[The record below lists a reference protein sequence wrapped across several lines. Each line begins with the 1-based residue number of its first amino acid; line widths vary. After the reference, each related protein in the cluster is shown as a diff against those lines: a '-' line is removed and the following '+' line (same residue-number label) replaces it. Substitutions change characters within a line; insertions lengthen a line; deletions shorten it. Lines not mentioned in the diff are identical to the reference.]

1 VSLRALRIL
10 RVPRVAWTLG
20 VIVAVYLS
28 LGALFEH
35 LTQVRGLITPGG
47 APNLDVVATG
57 VAYLLARMVVRF
69 GLPFVA
75 ALSAARW
82 VANRVLDRVRARRQ

>member
-1 VSLRALRIL
+1 MSLRTSRTMRI
-10 RVPRVAWTLG
+10 PRVAWTL
-20 VIVAVYLS
+20 VMIVTVYLS
-28 LGALFEH
+28 LGALFEYQ
-35 LTQVRGLITPGG
+35 TQVRGLITPDG

-57 VAYLLARMVVRF
+57 VAYLVVRMVVRF

-82 VANRVLDRVRARRQ
+82 VANRVVDRARARRQ